1 MTDDQHQTT
10 TMEPAI
16 TTRAEQL
23 NAQLEA
29 LTSRSTRAAAQ
40 LRAESRSILRD
51 VDAWTAQLQQ
61 FRVDAELARLDARDE
76 LAKARR
82 VIHDRAHELSRRLE
96 DARTESTAAWA
107 ALRDGLEDA
116 VHGLRQALDG
126 QARAASVAAG
136 DDG

>member
-1 MTDDQHQTT
+1 MNDDQHQTT
-10 TMEPAI
+10 TMEPPIAA
-16 TTRAEQL
+16 RAEQL

-51 VDAWTAQLQQ
+51 LDAWTAQLQQ

-107 ALRDGLEDA
+107 ALRGGLEEA
-116 VHGLRQALDG
+116 VHDLH
-126 QARAASVAAG
+126 RAMEGKTA
-136 DDG
+136 DDQGRR